1 MSRGV
6 ILKVSVKY
14 HEILEEGLIEELEW
28 LKEEFILL
36 FKSKVEKYTE
46 RDRIIANDIMD
57 YVMENMYVYDNM
69 IFLTLFTE
77 TIESIEKMYPNLF

>member
-1 MSRGV
+1 M
-6 ILKVSVKY
+6 KVSVKY

>member
-1 MSRGV
+1 M
-6 ILKVSVKY
+6 KVSVKY
-14 HEILEEGLIEELEW
+14 HEILEENLIEELEW

-36 FKSKVEKYTE
+36 FKSKMEKYSE
-46 RDRIIANDIMD
+46 RDKMNANDIMD

-77 TIESIEKMYPNLF
+77 TIENIEKMYPNLF

>member
-1 MSRGV
+1 M
-6 ILKVSVKY
+6 KVSVKY

-36 FKSKVEKYTE
+36 FKSKGEKFTE
-46 RDRIIANDIMD
+46 RDKMIANDIMD

-69 IFLTLFTE
+69 IFLTIFTE
-77 TIESIEKMYPNLF
+77 TIENIEKMYPNLF